1 MAGDRP
7 GYVRRVN
14 RGDESLA
21 IALLVEREHGE
32 EGHVYIAE
40 QIGRL
45 ALEDDEAGVDRWR
58 EIAAAYYSLTEPK
71 GPLS

>member
-1 MAGDRP
+1 MN
-7 GYVRRVN
+7 RR
-14 RGDESLA
+14 EETLA
-21 IALLVEREHGE
+21 IALLVERDHGE

-45 ALEDDEAGVDRWR
+45 AAEGDDAGVDRWR
-58 EIAAAYYSLTEPK
+58 EIAAAYYSLAQAK